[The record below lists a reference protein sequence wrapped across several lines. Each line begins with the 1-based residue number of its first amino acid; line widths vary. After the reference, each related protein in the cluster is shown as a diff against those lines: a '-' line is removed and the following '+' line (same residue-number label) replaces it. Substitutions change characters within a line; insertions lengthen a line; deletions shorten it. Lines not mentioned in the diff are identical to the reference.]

1 MQGKDDEIERTS
13 ADDESGFGSCIGTLL
28 WLLSILLVICTFPL
42 SLFVTMKQVKV
53 NELTMNFFTQKKLK
67 TFDALAFK
75 AS

>member
-53 NELTMNFFTQKKLK
+53 NEFHHKKLFMLLPSK
-67 TFDALAFK
+67 LVNVETIY
-75 AS
+75 